1 MCYTLNTS
9 INTFIINIVF
19 CFILYVYANIK
30 QNIQLKIISL
40 FFLYVGVMQF
50 WDILFWINDENTE
63 TNKYATKMAMIWNHF
78 EPIVLFFLI
87 LFYLHKIPNVSLITI
102 IIYSVLMIG
111 YTAYNWNKVKKTSV
125 YIRELRDCKDSNKNK
140 EDTECKTRETKNSL
154 FWEWNYMEG
163 SMSFYTI
170 FLITLL
176 VLSYKNF
183 SGWIRN
189 LSLFYILFTFF
200 FSLYKYKIDK
210 GVGRFWCYFASYGPI
225 FYLLTS
231 CVIV

>member
-19 CFILYVYANIK
+19 CIILFVYANI
-30 QNIQLKIISL
+30 NSNVQLKIISL

-50 WDILFWINDENTE
+50 WDILFWINDENTQ
-63 TNKYATKMAMIWNHF
+63 TNKYSTKMAMLWNHF
-78 EPIVLFFLI
+78 EPIILFFLI
-87 LFYLHKIPNVSLITI
+87 LFYSKTQNVYRISRISLITI
-102 IIYSVLMIG
+102 IVYSVLMIG
-111 YTAYNWNKVKKTSV
+111 YTSYNWNKVKKTSV
-125 YIRELRDCKDSNKNK
+125 I
-140 EDTECKTRETKNSL
+140 RETKNSL

-163 SMSFYTI
+163 SVPFYTI

-176 VLSYKNF
+176 ILSYQNF

-189 LSLFYILFTFF
+189 LSLFFMLFTFF

-210 GVGRFWCYFASYGPI
+210 GVGRFWCYFAAYGPI
-225 FYLLTS
+225 FYLLAS
-231 CVIV
+231 FFISFKPLSI

>member
-19 CFILYVYANIK
+19 CFILYAYANTNKNI
-30 QNIQLKIISL
+30 NTVNSIQLKIISL

-50 WDILFWINDENTE
+50 WDILFWINDENTQ
-63 TNKYATKMAMIWNHF
+63 TNKYSTKMAMLWNHF
-78 EPIVLFFLI
+78 EPIILFFLI
-87 LFYLHKIPNVSLITI
+87 LFYMNKSPISLTSLITI
-102 IIYSVLMIG
+102 IIYSILMVI
-111 YTAYNWNKVKKTSV
+111 YTVYNWNKVKKTSV
-125 YIRELRDCKDSNKNK
+125 I
-140 EDTECKTRETKNSL
+140 RETKNSL

-163 SMSFYTI
+163 SVPFYTI

-176 VLSYKNF
+176 VLSFQNF

-189 LSLFYILFTFF
+189 LSLFFILFTFF

-210 GVGRFWCYFASYGPI
+210 GVGRFWCYFAAYGPI
-225 FYLLTS
+225 FYLLLS
-231 CVIV
+231 FLISSHNNLNNLNV